1 MRNSQ
6 RLNRN
11 SLLIILFLC
20 IFIRFSISES
30 QKQANAQLIPLPPPS
45 LGPKAT
51 NSPLKPSQTENN
63 NNNTSPPLIEFLTT
77 SLIEGKNVLEVK
89 ITDKSDIKYAETEY
103 VRNRNVVTQELVR
116 DPNNVY
122 KALIDVHSPSAVI
135 VINAFDIN
143 GQKASVVKQ
152 LNVASLP
159 NSILGYISNLLFY
172 VGKIVVSIFVP
183 TKH

>member
-1 MRNSQ
+1 M
-6 RLNRN
+6 
-11 SLLIILFLC
+11 ILFLC
-20 IFIRFSISES
+20 LFIIFSVSES
-30 QKQANAQLIPLPPPS
+30 QKQVNAQLIPLPPPS

-51 NSPLKPSQTENN
+51 NSHLKPGQTENN
-63 NNNTSPPLIEFLTT
+63 NNTSSPLIEFLTT

-89 ITDKSDIKYAETEY
+89 ITDKSDIKRAETEY
-103 VRNRNVVTQELVR
+103 VRNRNLVTQELVR

-122 KALIDVHSPSAVI
+122 KALIDVHPPSAVI

-152 LNVASLP
+152 LNVSSFQ

-172 VGKIVVSIFVP
+172 VGKTVVSIFAP